1 MSTHGPILLNEASQ
15 SDRVV
20 APIVI
25 ENGERAGERLQ
36 ALAWFPLPA
45 EATTVTPKHQAL
57 STAASRH
64 LSPGPPKDIETT
76 AGLRRLLIR

>member
-1 MSTHGPILLNEASQ
+1 MSTHGPILVNEASQ
-15 SDRVV
+15 SDCVV
-20 APIVI
+20 APTVI

-45 EATTVTPKHQAL
+45 EATVTPKHQAF

-64 LSPGPPKDIETT
+64 LSPGPPKGIETT